1 MVADVIKLQRAM
13 LETGIER
20 GKLIKKSGLSRTTI
34 SYILTG
40 KDVKKSTLMRVA
52 KALNVDLSDIADVPA
67 RAQECDR
74 DCFNCKFEDC
84 VREDVD
90 EDELSELDEAERTA
104 GIYIPPKAKKGEG
117 KYKKRQLTDE
127 QKEQRRQKKREY
139 YRKNRDY
146 ILQWQRDYERL
157 KKEKREAI
165 NTGR

>member
-1 MVADVIKLQRAM
+1 MVADVIKLQKAM
-13 LETGIER
+13 LDTGVER
-20 GKLIKKSGLSRTTI
+20 ERLIKKTGLSRTTI
-34 SYILTG
+34 SYIITG

-67 RAQECDR
+67 RAQGCDR

-84 VREDVD
+84 IREDVD
-90 EDELSELDEAERTA
+90 FDELSDLDEAERIA

-117 KYKKRQLTDE
+117 KYKKRQLTEE
-127 QKEQRRQKKREY
+127 QKELRRQKKKEY
-139 YRKNRDY
+139 YRKNRDN

-157 KKEKREAI
+157 KKEKREAT

>member
-1 MVADVIKLQRAM
+1 MVADVIKLQKAM

-20 GKLIKKSGLSRTTI
+20 ETLIKKSGLSRTTI
-34 SYILTG
+34 SYIITG

-84 VREDVD
+84 IREDVD
-90 EDELSELDEAERTA
+90 FDELSELDEAEKIA

-127 QKEQRRQKKREY
+127 QKELRRQKKKDY